1 MHPLN
6 ATPPRFMLYFPF
18 YPNVID
24 LIEVLKGLI
33 A

>member
-6 ATPPRFMLYFPF
+6 AITPRFILYPLF

-24 LIEVLKGLI
+24 LIKVLKGLI